1 MLILI
6 SPAKT
11 LDFQSEVH
19 TSLSSKPI
27 FEDKADQIV
36 AVLKKYNPGKLSEI
50 MSVSDSL
57 ASLNY
62 DRFQSWNSP
71 ETPARQALLAF
82 KGDVYIGLDAQS
94 MTDGDLI
101 FAQKHLRILSGLY
114 GVLHPMDLIKPYR
127 LEMGTSLIVKKT
139 TNLYDFWK
147 QHISKSIQM
156 ELKSMKSNLIINL
169 ASNEYSKSVDIKA
182 LKIDL
187 VSPEFKDYKN
197 GDYKIISFFA
207 KKARG
212 LMSSFIIRNRISN
225 ADDIVAFAEEGYVFN
240 NKLSKPG
247 KPVFT
252 RG

>member
-62 DRFQSWNSP
+62 DRFQSWNSH

-94 MTDGDLI
+94 MTDEDLI

-114 GVLHPMDLIKPYR
+114 GVLQPMDLIKPYR
-127 LEMGTSLIVKKT
+127 LEMGTSLSVKKT

-156 ELKSMKSNLIINL
+156 ELKSLKSNLIINL
-169 ASNEYSKSVDIKA
+169 ASNEYSKSVDFKA
-182 LKIDL
+182 LKVDL

-240 NKLSKPG
+240 NELSKPG

>member
-11 LDFQSEVH
+11 LDFQGEVH
-19 TSLSSKPI
+19 TSFASKPV
-27 FEDKADQIV
+27 FEDKANQIV
-36 AVLKKYNPGKLSEI
+36 SAIKKYNPKKLAEM
-50 MSVSDSL
+50 MSISDSL
-57 ASLNY
+57 ANLNY
-62 DRFQSWNSP
+62 DRFQSWDSP
-71 ETPARQALLAF
+71 DTPVRQAVLAF

-94 MTDGDLI
+94 MTDDDLV

-127 LEMGTSLIVKKT
+127 LEMGTQLAIKKT

-147 QHISKSIQM
+147 QHISKAIQL
-156 ELKSMKSNLIINL
+156 ELNSMHSNLIINL
-169 ASNEYSKSVDIKA
+169 ASNEYSKSVDFKA
-182 LKIDL
+182 MKVNM

-197 GDYKIISFFA
+197 GEYKIISFFA

-212 LMSSFIIRNRISN
+212 LMSSFIIRNRIDN
-225 ADDIVAFAEEGYVFN
+225 ANDIVAFAEDGYAYN
-240 NKLSKPG
+240 NELSKPG

>member
-11 LDFQSEVH
+11 LDFQGEVH
-19 TSLSSKPI
+19 TSFASKPV
-27 FEDKADQIV
+27 FEDKANQIV
-36 AVLKKYNPGKLSEI
+36 LAIKKYNPKKLAEM
-50 MSVSDSL
+50 MSISDSL
-57 ASLNY
+57 ANLNY
-62 DRFQSWNSP
+62 DRFQSWDSP
-71 ETPARQALLAF
+71 DTPVRQAVLAF

-94 MTDGDLI
+94 MTDDDLV

-127 LEMGTSLIVKKT
+127 LEMGTPLALKKT
-139 TNLYDFWK
+139 TNLYVFWK
-147 QHISKSIQM
+147 QHISKAIHL
-156 ELKSMKSNLIINL
+156 ELNSMHSNLVINL
-169 ASNEYSKSVDIKA
+169 ASNEYSKSVDFKA
-182 LKIDL
+182 MKVNL

-197 GDYKIISFFA
+197 GEYKIISFFA

-212 LMSSFIIRNRISN
+212 LMSSFIIRNRIDN
-225 ADDIVAFAEEGYVFN
+225 ANDIVAFAEDGYAYN
-240 NKLSKPG
+240 NELSKPG